1 MSAREFRRQ
10 YSCNIEI
17 ELLRRTSVDSSI
29 RSDYDGSHVTIHF
42 AQTLNDKYRRGPYEL
57 CRAIIGV
64 ALTNKRVDNLALT
77 REAANGSG
85 ENGWTSVHETHTR
98 RQWGTQ
104 LRNAVPASEE

>member
-10 YSCNIEI
+10 YSCNVEI

-29 RSDYDGSHVTIHF
+29 RSDYDGSCVTIHF
-42 AQTLNDKYRRGPYEL
+42 AHTERSYRWGPYEL

-98 RQWGTQ
+98 RQRDTR